1 MNLPNKITLSRIAL
15 AFIFMFLL
23 FCQGITARYLA
34 LVTFCLAC
42 LTDFLDGHI
51 ARRRKLEND
60 FGRLMDPIAD
70 KILILAAFL
79 ALNNLFRNIYVNVFN
94 LKMEILPAWMVII
107 ILFRELVITGLR
119 LNIATRGKVLSASLA
134 GKHKTASQMAAI
146 ISILVFLIIR
156 ELATDFWNPVWES
169 WFRWSVFCLMLITV
183 ILTLI
188 SGVSYLIRNKN
199 ILFTVNEKT
208 D

>member
-23 FCQGITARYLA
+23 FCRGLTAKYLA
-34 LVTFCLAC
+34 LFTFSLAC

-51 ARRRKLEND
+51 ARRKKVGDD

-79 ALNNLFRNIYVNVFN
+79 AFVEMKI
-94 LKMEILPAWMVII
+94 IPAWMVII
-107 ILFRELVITGLR
+107 IIFRELVITGLR
-119 LNIATRGKVLSASLA
+119 INAARRGKILSASLA
-134 GKHKTASQMAAI
+134 GKHKTASQMITI

-156 ELATDFWNPVWES
+156 ESAENLWSPVWEF
-169 WFRWSVFCLMLITV
+169 WFKHSVFYLMLFTV

-188 SGVSYLIRNKN
+188 SGLSYLIRNKAV
-199 ILFTVNEKT
+199 LFAVNEKSR
-208 D
+208 